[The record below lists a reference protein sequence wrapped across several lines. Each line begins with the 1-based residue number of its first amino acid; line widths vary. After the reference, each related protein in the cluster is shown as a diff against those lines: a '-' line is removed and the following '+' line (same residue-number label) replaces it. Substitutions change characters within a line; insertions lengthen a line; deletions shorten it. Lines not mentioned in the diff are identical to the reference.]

1 MISLTMNEKAL
12 YNEKFLQEIPKLK
25 PGVYYV
31 RDFFGDQP
39 SVARIARRFFE
50 EVTDGRFSN
59 VVLNGELSSEG
70 YRVMQNTIEDPDKRD
85 K

>member
-1 MISLTMNEKAL
+1 M
-12 YNEKFLQEIPKLK
+12 
-25 PGVYYV
+25 